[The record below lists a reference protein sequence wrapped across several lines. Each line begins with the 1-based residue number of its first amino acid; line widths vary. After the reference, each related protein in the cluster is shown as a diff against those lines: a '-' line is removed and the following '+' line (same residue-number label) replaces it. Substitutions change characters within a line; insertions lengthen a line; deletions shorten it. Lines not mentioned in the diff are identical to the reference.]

1 MEVGDLMKAIVH
13 TKYGPP
19 DELELRE
26 VVKPVPTDYEVLI
39 KIHATTVTSSDCNLR
54 NLTFVPRLLHLPMRM
69 QFGLIKPR
77 ATILGVDLAGEI
89 EAVGRAVTRFKP
101 GDQVFGT
108 PEPASGAHAEYICLP
123 EGGALTAKPANLS
136 YEEAAAIPVAAHTA
150 LYFTRDQGN
159 VQAGEKVLV
168 NGASGA
174 IGTFAVQLAKH
185 YGAHVTGV
193 CSTANLELV
202 ESLGADKV
210 IDYRREDF
218 AESGETYDVIFDT
231 VCKSSFSHCRRSL
244 TENGRYLVTLPTL
257 EVLLQM
263 VWTSRRGGKQVKNGS
278 GDVTVDDLVFLK
290 DLAEAGKVRPV
301 IDRRFPLEQTAEAF
315 KYVEKGHKKGNV
327 VITVGHSGQAR

>member
-108 PEPASGAHAEYICLP
+108 PEPASGAHAEYIVI
-123 EGGALTAKPANLS
+123 G
-136 YEEAAAIPVAAHTA
+136 HT
-150 LYFTRDQGN
+150 
-159 VQAGEKVLV
+159 V
-168 NGASGA
+168 
-174 IGTFAVQLAKH
+174 
-185 YGAHVTGV
+185 
-193 CSTANLELV
+193 
-202 ESLGADKV
+202 
-210 IDYRREDF
+210 
-218 AESGETYDVIFDT
+218 
-231 VCKSSFSHCRRSL
+231 
-244 TENGRYLVTLPTL
+244 
-257 EVLLQM
+257 
-263 VWTSRRGGKQVKNGS
+263 
-278 GDVTVDDLVFLK
+278 
-290 DLAEAGKVRPV
+290 
-301 IDRRFPLEQTAEAF
+301 
-315 KYVEKGHKKGNV
+315 
-327 VITVGHSGQAR
+327 